1 MLLLSV
7 RLYRGF
13 RTITL
18 VIVDRSFW
26 IFSSKI
32 LDTELRL
39 LLILRIVA
47 VSISKQEAP
56 RCSNLCFCC
65 FVLYMESLLFTG
77 FWWGFSYGELGLWYL
92 RPLSTI
98 FQLYGGGQFYLWRKP
113 EYPERTT
120 DLPRV
125 IDKLYHIMLHHFYMN
140 PLAKWILNPI
150 LTQFFGVQQFTM
162 SSKILC
168 WHLPYTLVQRSL
180 VDLHRSHHAEFGVT
194 IIVDWWKMRCPYIF
208 ISLLFIFRDKW
219 NYPEFTNWN
228 LRNITSNI
236 RCTGNIILFSIACL
250 LFIWHSILCNTIY
263 ILSWMYVINKT

>member
-1 MLLLSV
+1 MTSLPAFVKVGKTPATQNLALEQYELLYLSIWTSLSTKCSTLKLPNGWRDMLLLSV

-18 VIVDRSFW
+18 IIVDRSFW

-77 FWWGFSYGELGLWYL
+77 FWWGFSYEELGLWYL

-98 FQLYGGGQFYLWRKP
+98 FQLYGGGQFYLWREP
-113 EYPERTT
+113 EYPSVNT
-120 DLPRV
+120 V
-125 IDKLYHIMLHHFYMN
+125 FY
-140 PLAKWILNPI
+140 
-150 LTQFFGVQQFTM
+150 LT
-162 SSKILC
+162 
-168 WHLPYTLVQRSL
+168 
-180 VDLHRSHHAEFGVT
+180 
-194 IIVDWWKMRCPYIF
+194 
-208 ISLLFIFRDKW
+208 
-219 NYPEFTNWN
+219 
-228 LRNITSNI
+228 
-236 RCTGNIILFSIACL
+236 
-250 LFIWHSILCNTIY
+250 
-263 ILSWMYVINKT
+263 